1 MRQAV
6 LSMALF
12 VILSGGRAT
21 VSFGD
26 DKQTATWVGR
36 EVDALVA
43 LYKEFH
49 AAPELSFV
57 EGNTAAKLAGELK
70 KVGCEVT
77 TGVGKTGVVG
87 VLKNGA
93 GPTVMIRSDL
103 DALPVVEAT
112 GLPYA
117 SKVMTKDRFG
127 VDAPAMHACGH
138 DIHITC
144 LIGMARFLTA
154 NKDAWRGTVIFLG
167 QPAEEIVSGA
177 EAMLKDGLFTRFPKP
192 DFALALHVD
201 HELPAGKIGHRAGYA
216 LANTDAV
223 DVVMKGRGGHGS
235 APNKAIDPIMQ
246 AAHFIVDLQTL
257 VSRENSPLD
266 PAVITV
272 GSIHGGTK
280 HNIIGDS
287 CRMQLTVRSYKP
299 EVRQR
304 LLDGIVRK
312 AKAAAASA
320 NAPEPTIEFSD
331 TTPAMHNDE
340 RLVERMVPV
349 FHRVLGKDNVEPAE
363 PSMGGE
369 DFSRYGLAGVP
380 IFMFKLGSIAP
391 QRVEAMSKAGKPL
404 PTLHS
409 ALYYPDPDPTIRT
422 GLIAM
427 SAAVLE
433 LMPAKKSQ

>member
-1 MRQAV
+1 MSRSKLAV
-6 LSMALF
+6 V
-12 VILSGGRAT
+12 VIAVVVTTIAASGRAQ
-21 VSFGD
+21 
-26 DKQTATWVGR
+26 DKSADWIAKQSP
-36 EVDALVA
+36 DLVA
-43 LYKEFH
+43 LYREFH
-49 AAPELSFV
+49 AAPELSFMEV
-57 EGNTAAKLAGELK
+57 QTAAKLAAELK
-70 KVGCEVT
+70 AAGCEVT
-77 TGVGKTGVVG
+77 TGVGKTGIVG

-93 GPTVMIRSDL
+93 GPTVMLRSDL
-103 DALPVVEAT
+103 DALPVLEAT

-127 VDAPAMHACGH
+127 TDAPAMHACGH

-144 LIGMARFLTA
+144 LIGMARYLSA

-177 EAMLKDGLFTRFPKP
+177 VAMLNDGLFTRFPKP

-201 HELPAGKIGHRAGYA
+201 HELPAGKIGHRAGFA

-223 DVVMKGRGGHGS
+223 DVVMRGRGGHGS
-235 APNKAIDPIMQ
+235 APNRAIDPVVQ
-246 AAHFIVDLQTL
+246 AAHFIVDLQSL
-257 VSRENSPLD
+257 VSRENSPFD

-287 CRMQLTVRSYKP
+287 CRMQLTVRSYTP
-299 EVRQR
+299 EVRKR
-304 LLDGIVRK
+304 LLDGIARK

-320 NAPEPTIEFSD
+320 NAPEPTIELSD
-331 TTPAMHNDE
+331 TTPAMFNDE
-340 RLVERMVPV
+340 RLVERLVPV
-349 FHRVLGKDNVEPAE
+349 FHRALGKENVEPSE

-380 IFMFKLGSIAP
+380 IFMFKLGSVSP
-391 QRVEAMSKAGKPL
+391 QRLEAMTKAGKPL

-409 ALYYPDPDPTIRT
+409 ALYYPDPEPTIRT
-422 GLIAM
+422 GLTAM
-427 SAAVLE
+427 SAAVRD
-433 LMPAKKSQ
+433 LMPPNAGK

>member
-1 MRQAV
+1 MSRSKLTVAMIAV
-6 LSMALF
+6 VVTVTS
-12 VILSGGRAT
+12 VPGRAE
-21 VSFGD
+21 
-26 DKQTATWVGR
+26 DKSADWIAKQVP
-36 EVDALVA
+36 EMVA

-49 AAPELSFV
+49 AAPELSFMEV
-57 EGNTAAKLAGELK
+57 QTAAKLAAELK
-70 KVGCEVT
+70 AVGCEVT

-93 GPTVMIRSDL
+93 GPTVMLRSDL
-103 DALPVVEAT
+103 DALPVLEAT

-117 SKVMTKDRFG
+117 SKVMMKDRFG
-127 VDAPAMHACGH
+127 TDAPAMHACGH

-144 LIGMARFLTA
+144 LIGMARYLSA
-154 NKDAWRGTVIFLG
+154 NKNDWCGTVIFLG

-201 HELPAGKIGHRAGYA
+201 HELPTGKIGHRAGFA

-223 DVVMKGRGGHGS
+223 DVVMRGRGGHGS
-235 APNKAIDPIMQ
+235 APNRAIDPVVQ

-257 VSRENSPLD
+257 VSRENSPFD

-287 CRMQLTVRSYKP
+287 CRMQLTVRSYTP
-299 EVRQR
+299 EVRKR

-331 TTPAMHNDE
+331 TTPAMFNDE
-340 RLVERMVPV
+340 RLVERLVPV
-349 FHRVLGKDNVEPAE
+349 FHRALGKENVEPSE

-391 QRVEAMSKAGKPL
+391 QRLEAMSKAGKPL

-409 ALYYPDPDPTIRT
+409 ALYYPDPELTIRT
-422 GLIAM
+422 GLTAM
-427 SAAVLE
+427 SAAVRD
-433 LMPAKKSQ
+433 LMAPGK

>member
-312 AKAAAASA
+312 AKAAAAMSGKAARKNCVRVIRLHPSKSSA
-320 NAPEPTIEFSD
+320 MPDRSPCIS
-331 TTPAMHNDE
+331 
-340 RLVERMVPV
+340 RII
-349 FHRVLGKDNVEPAE
+349 AE
-363 PSMGGE
+363 
-369 DFSRYGLAGVP
+369 
-380 IFMFKLGSIAP
+380 
-391 QRVEAMSKAGKPL
+391 
-404 PTLHS
+404 
-409 ALYYPDPDPTIRT
+409 
-422 GLIAM
+422 
-427 SAAVLE
+427 
-433 LMPAKKSQ
+433 

>member
-1 MRQAV
+1 MSHNKWKVTWIAV
-6 LSMALF
+6 VVTA
-12 VILSGGRAT
+12 VATTGRADDRAASWISQQT
-21 VSFGD
+21 PELVS
-26 DKQTATWVGR
+26 
-36 EVDALVA
+36 

-49 AAPELSFV
+49 AAPELSFMEV
-57 EGNTAAKLAGELK
+57 KTAAKLAAELK
-70 KVGCEVT
+70 AAGCEVT

-87 VLKNGA
+87 VIKNGA
-93 GPTVMIRSDL
+93 GPTVMLRCDL
-103 DALPVVEAT
+103 DALPVLEAT

-117 SKVMTKDRFG
+117 SKVVTQDRFG
-127 VDAPAMHACGH
+127 GDAPAMHACGH

-144 LIGMARFLTA
+144 LIGMARYLSA
-154 NKDAWRGTVIFLG
+154 NKDAWRGTVICLG

-192 DFALALHVD
+192 DYALALHVD
-201 HELPAGKIGHRAGYA
+201 HELPAGKVGYRAGYA

-235 APNKAIDPIMQ
+235 APNKAIDPIVQ
-246 AAHFIVDLQTL
+246 AANFIVDLQTL

-304 LLDGIVRK
+304 LLDGIIRK

-320 NAPEPTIEFSD
+320 NAPEPTIELSD
-331 TTPAMHNDE
+331 TTPAMFNDE
-340 RLVERMVPV
+340 RLVERLVPV
-349 FHRVLGKDNVEPAE
+349 FHRALGRENVEPAE

-380 IFMFKLGSIAP
+380 IFMFKLGSVSP
-391 QRVEAMSKAGKPL
+391 QRLETMTKAGKPL

-409 ALYYPDPDPTIRT
+409 ALYYPDPEPTIRT
-422 GLIAM
+422 GLTAM
-427 SAAVLE
+427 SAAVRD
-433 LMPAKKSQ
+433 LMPPNGGK